1 MHKVAIPQYMID
13 RVIKMRGK
21 EHCFED
27 FDPAKTALVVVDMQ
41 NAFMMPGVAHALCE
55 PAQAIVP
62 NINRLANAVRAAGGK
77 VAWIKAVFTED
88 TLDNWSISYEMAGPA
103 GTRKRIDALTR
114 GSKGYELWAGLEVEE
129 ADLVVEKTRY
139 SAFVEGSSQLE
150 QVLRAHGIDTILV
163 TGTVTNVCCES
174 TARDAMMRNF
184 KTIMITDGNAAF
196 SDEEHNAAL
205 TSFYLV
211 FGDIMSTDMAI
222 ECLARNGTKA
232 RDAAE

>member
-1 MHKVAIPQYMID
+1 MHKIAIPQYMID
-13 RVIKMRGK
+13 RVIQIRGK

-41 NAFMMPGVAHALCE
+41 NAFMMPGVAHALCQ
-55 PAQAIVP
+55 PAEAIVP
-62 NINRLANAVRAAGGK
+62 NINRLARAVRTAGGK

-88 TLDNWSISYEMAGPA
+88 TLDNWSVSYEMAGPA

-114 GSKGYELWAGLEVEE
+114 GSKGHELWAGLEVEE
-129 ADLVVEKTRY
+129 DDLVVEKTRY
-139 SAFVEGSSQLE
+139 SAFVEGSSELE
-150 QVLRAHGIDTILV
+150 QVLRAQGLDTILV

-184 KTIMITDGNAAF
+184 KAIMITDGNAAF
-196 SDEEHNAAL
+196 TDEEHNAAL

-222 ECLARNGTKA
+222 DCLARNGTKA
-232 RDAAE
+232 RAAAE